1 MIAES
6 PVVLALD
13 TATEQCSVAVSVAG
27 KVTSRSM
34 LTARGHA
41 EMILSMIQDVVSE
54 AGIVLA
60 DVDAIAFGRGPG
72 AFTGVRLAVGVAQG
86 LAFALDKPVLPIS
99 NLAAVAHQAV
109 GELSAGQ
116 QVLVCMDARMG
127 EVYTAAFEVRAE
139 QCGLSMALVSP
150 EQVCA
155 PDKVPAMTVALG
167 LGTGFA
173 AYPALCERF
182 PELTWRA
189 ALPNA
194 VDILALALVD
204 QAAGKAVP
212 VEQALPVYLRD
223 QVTHVRAAQS

>member
-1 MIAES
+1 MMTAS
-6 PVVLALD
+6 AVVLAID
-13 TATEQCSVAVSVAG
+13 TATEQCSVAVSVSG
-27 KVTSRSM
+27 KVVSRAV

-41 EMILSMIQDVVSE
+41 EMILSMIQDVVTE

-72 AFTGVRLAVGVAQG
+72 AFTGVRLAVGVTQG
-86 LAFALDKPVLPIS
+86 LAFALDKPVLPVS

-109 GELSAGQ
+109 TELSAGQ

-127 EVYTAAFEVRAE
+127 EVYTAAYEACADQAGFLLRV
-139 QCGLSMALVSP
+139 VSP

-155 PDKVPAMTVALG
+155 PDNVPLTNAVLG
-167 LGTGFA
+167 LGTGFT
-173 AYPALCERF
+173 AYPALCARF
-182 PELTWRA
+182 PAVTGRS

-204 QAAGKAVP
+204 FAAGKAVP

-223 QVTHVRAAQS
+223 QVTHVRTA